1 MKRRDEMI
9 KFETVTHWKRNEFD
23 AAVTKYLN
31 DGWKLEGGISVTV
44 NLAGDV
50 LYFVGMTKNI
60 SESA

>member
-1 MKRRDEMI
+1 MI
-9 KFETVTHWKRNEFD
+9 KFETITHWKRNEFD
-23 AAVTKYLN
+23 ATVTKYLN

>member
-1 MKRRDEMI
+1 MI
-9 KFETVTHWKRNEFD
+9 KFETVTHWKRSEFD
-23 AAVTKYLN
+23 VMVTKYLN

>member
-1 MKRRDEMI
+1 MI

-23 AAVTKYLN
+23 VAVTKYLN
-31 DGWKLEGGISVTV
+31 DGWKLQGGISVTV
-44 NLAGDV
+44 NSASEDV

>member
-1 MKRRDEMI
+1 MI

-23 AAVTKYLN
+23 ATVTKYLN

-50 LYFVGMTKNI
+50 LYFIGMTKNI

>member
-1 MKRRDEMI
+1 MI

-23 AAVTKYLN
+23 VAVTKYLN